1 MHGQLFPSVVSEKAE
16 YLKNKKMSKS
26 YDQYRE
32 LLGQR
37 KFSEAARFAEQAHLE
52 GNPANPF
59 WLTRQAA
66 ALTRAGEFGQA
77 LRVSEQALAIAPAN
91 PYAVLS
97 MAEALSGLRRY
108 KEALEVYET
117 IVTDADEKVATVA
130 RNGMLACLAELR
142 SWDRILEEIG
152 IWRLPP
158 NKVYRWRVKALE
170 GQNRTG
176 EAIDICHQW
185 LKDNPD
191 HPQALWALTELE
203 IRRDGFDAVLTRMG
217 RLAKIPS
224 RPTIY
229 KEIYASLC
237 KRAGKPDLALKQYEK
252 IVHTASDPNIH
263 RKKAF
268 ALAKSGREPEAIALM
283 EELLKLNPKDF
294 YVHNAYI
301 PACRRVKQLDR
312 AMEFYQ
318 RLLESHPDEKSIYG
332 RLRNLKK
339 LMDP

>member
-1 MHGQLFPSVVSEKAE
+1 
-16 YLKNKKMSKS
+16 MSKE
-26 YDQYRE
+26 YNQYRE
-32 LLGQR
+32 LLSQR
-37 KFSEAARFAEQAHLE
+37 KFGEAARFAEQAYLE
-52 GNPANPF
+52 GNPTNPF

-77 LRVSEQALAIAPAN
+77 LTVSEQALAIAPAN
-91 PYAVLS
+91 PYAVLC

-108 KEALEVYET
+108 KEALAYYEP
-117 IVTDADEKVATVA
+117 IATDANDKVARVA

-142 SWDRILEEIG
+142 SWDRILEQIG
-152 IWRLPP
+152 IWQMPP
-158 NKVYRWRVKALE
+158 DRVYRWRVKALE
-170 GQNRTG
+170 GQNRTDD
-176 EAIDICHQW
+176 AIDICHQW
-185 LKDNPD
+185 LKGNPD

-224 RPTIY
+224 RPAVY

-237 KRAGKPDLALKQYEK
+237 KRAGKPELALKQYEK
-252 IVHTASDPNIH
+252 IVHTTSDPNIH

-294 YVHNAYI
+294 YIHSAYI

-318 RLLESHPDEKSIYG
+318 SLLESHPAEKSIYG
-332 RLRNLKK
+332 RLKK
-339 LMDP
+339 LKDTMES

>member
-1 MHGQLFPSVVSEKAE
+1 
-16 YLKNKKMSKS
+16 MSKE

-32 LLGQR
+32 LLSQR
-37 KFSEAARFAEQAHLE
+37 QFGEAARFAEQAYLE
-52 GNPANPF
+52 GSPANPF
-59 WLTRQAA
+59 WPTRQAA
-66 ALTRAGEFGQA
+66 ALTRAGEYGHA
-77 LRVSEQALAIAPAN
+77 LTVSEQALAIAPAN
-91 PYAVLS
+91 PYAVLC
-97 MAEALSGLRRY
+97 MAQALSGLRRY
-108 KEALEVYET
+108 EEALEYFEP
-117 IVTDADEKVATVA
+117 IASDADDKAATAA
-130 RNGMLACLAELR
+130 RKGMLASLAELR
-142 SWDRILEEIG
+142 SWDRILEQIG
-152 IWRLPP
+152 IWEMPP
-158 NKVYRWRVKALE
+158 DTVYRWRVKALE

-252 IVHTASDPNIH
+252 IVNIASDPNIH

-283 EELLKLNPKDF
+283 EELLKLNPKDY
-294 YVHNAYI
+294 YVHSAYI
-301 PACRRVKQLDR
+301 PACRRAKQLDR
-312 AMEFYQ
+312 AVEFYQ
-318 RLLESHPDEKSIYG
+318 KLLESYPAEKSIYG

>member
-1 MHGQLFPSVVSEKAE
+1 
-16 YLKNKKMSKS
+16 MSKE

-32 LLGQR
+32 LLSQR
-37 KFSEAARFAEQAHLE
+37 QFGEAARFAEQAYLE
-52 GNPANPF
+52 GSPANSF

-66 ALTRAGEFGQA
+66 ALTRAGEYGHA
-77 LRVSEQALAIAPAN
+77 LTVSEQALEIAPAN
-91 PYAVLS
+91 PYAVLC
-97 MAEALSGLRRY
+97 MAQALSGLRRY
-108 KEALEVYET
+108 EEALEYFEP
-117 IVTDADEKVATVA
+117 IASDADDKAATAA
-130 RNGMLACLAELR
+130 RKGMLACLAELR
-142 SWDRILEEIG
+142 SWDRILEQIG
-152 IWRLPP
+152 IWEMPP
-158 NKVYRWRVKALE
+158 DTVYRWRVKALE
-170 GQNRTG
+170 GQNRPG

-252 IVHTASDPNIH
+252 IVNIASDPNIH

-283 EELLKLNPKDF
+283 EELLKLNPKDY
-294 YVHNAYI
+294 YVHSAYI
-301 PACRRVKQLDR
+301 PACRRAKQLDR
-312 AMEFYQ
+312 AVEFYQ
-318 RLLESHPDEKSIYG
+318 KLLESYPAEKSIYG
-332 RLRNLKK
+332 RLKK
-339 LMDP
+339 LKNTMEQ

>member
-1 MHGQLFPSVVSEKAE
+1 
-16 YLKNKKMSKS
+16 MSKA

-32 LLGQR
+32 LLSQR
-37 KFSEAARFAEQAHLE
+37 KFGEAARLAEQAHLE
-52 GNPANPF
+52 GNPRNPF

-77 LRVSEQALAIAPAN
+77 LTVSEQALAIAPAS

-97 MAEALSGLRRY
+97 MAQALSGLRRY
-108 KEALEVYET
+108 EEAIEYFEP
-117 IVTDADEKVATVA
+117 IASDANDKAATAA
-130 RNGMLACLAELR
+130 RNGMLACLVELR
-142 SWDRILEEIG
+142 SWDRILEQIG
-152 IWRLPP
+152 IWQLPP
-158 NKVYRWRVKALE
+158 DTVYRWRVKALE
-170 GQNRTG
+170 GQNRPG

-191 HPQALWALTELE
+191 YPQALWELTELE
-203 IRRDGFDAVLTRMG
+203 IQRDGFDAVLTRMG

-224 RPTIY
+224 RPTVY

-237 KRAGKPDLALKQYEK
+237 KRAGKPELALQQYEK
-252 IVHTASDPNIH
+252 MVHSISDPNIH

-283 EELLKLNPKDF
+283 EELLKLNPKDY
-294 YVHNAYI
+294 YVHTAYI

-318 RLLESHPDEKSIYG
+318 KLLELHPSEKSIYG

>member
-1 MHGQLFPSVVSEKAE
+1 ME
-16 YLKNKKMSKS
+16 
-26 YDQYRE
+26 D
-32 LLGQR
+32 
-37 KFSEAARFAEQAHLE
+37 
-52 GNPANPF
+52 NPANPF

-66 ALTRAGEFGQA
+66 ALTRAGEFGHA
-77 LRVSEQALAIAPAN
+77 LTVSEQALAIAPAN
-91 PYAVLS
+91 PYAILS

-108 KEALEVYET
+108 KEALDHYEPL
-117 IVTDADEKVATVA
+117 VADANDKVATVA
-130 RNGMLACLAELR
+130 RNGMLACLAQLR
-142 SWDRILEEIG
+142 SWDRILEQIG
-152 IWRLPP
+152 MWRLPP
-158 NKVYRWRVKALE
+158 DKVYRWRVKALE

-191 HPQALWALTELE
+191 HPPALWALTELE
-203 IRRDGFDAVLTRMG
+203 IQRDGFDAVLTRMG

-229 KEIYASLC
+229 KEVYASLC
-237 KRAGKPDLALKQYEK
+237 KRAGKPELALKQYEK
-252 IVHTASDPNIH
+252 LVNIASDPNIH

-268 ALAKSGREPEAIALM
+268 ALAKSGREPEAIPLM

-294 YVHNAYI
+294 YVHSAYI

-318 RLLESHPDEKSIYG
+318 KLLESHPDEKSIYG
-332 RLRNLKK
+332 RLKK
-339 LMDP
+339 LQKSIEPQSFK

>member
-1 MHGQLFPSVVSEKAE
+1 
-16 YLKNKKMSKS
+16 MSKA

-32 LLGQR
+32 LLSQR

-52 GNPANPF
+52 GNPRNPF

-77 LRVSEQALAIAPAN
+77 FTVSEQALAIAPAN
-91 PYAVLS
+91 PYALLC

-108 KEALEVYET
+108 KEAIEVYEA
-117 IVTDADEKVATVA
+117 IVTDANDKVATVA

-142 SWDRILEEIG
+142 SWDRILEQIG
-152 IWRLPP
+152 MWRLPP
-158 NKVYRWRVKALE
+158 DKVYRWRVKALE

-185 LKDNPD
+185 LKYNPD

-252 IVHTASDPNIH
+252 IGHAASDPNIH

-294 YVHNAYI
+294 YVHSAYV

-312 AMEFYQ
+312 AVEFYQ

-332 RLRNLKK
+332 RLKK
-339 LMDP
+339 LKNSMES

>member
-1 MHGQLFPSVVSEKAE
+1 
-16 YLKNKKMSKS
+16 MSKE
-26 YDQYRE
+26 YDQYRY
-32 LLGQR
+32 LLSQR
-37 KFSEAARFAEQAHLE
+37 QFGEAARFAEQAYLE

-66 ALTRAGEFGQA
+66 ALTRAGEYGQA
-77 LRVSEQALAIAPAN
+77 LTVSEQALAIAPAN
-91 PYAVLS
+91 SYAVLS
-97 MAEALSGLRRY
+97 MAQALSGLHRY
-108 KEALEVYET
+108 KEALEYYEPT
-117 IVTDADEKVATVA
+117 SGDANDKAATAA
-130 RNGMLACLAELR
+130 RKGMLACLAELR
-142 SWDRILEEIG
+142 SWDRILEQIG
-152 IWRLPP
+152 IWEMPP
-158 NKVYRWRVKALE
+158 DTVYRWRVKALE

-252 IVHTASDPNIH
+252 IVNIASDPNIH

-283 EELLKLNPKDF
+283 EELLKLNPKDY
-294 YVHNAYI
+294 YVHSAYI

-318 RLLESHPDEKSIYG
+318 KLLESYPAENPSTAG
-332 RLRNLKK
+332 
-339 LMDP
+339 

>member
-1 MHGQLFPSVVSEKAE
+1 
-16 YLKNKKMSKS
+16 MSKA

-32 LLGQR
+32 LLSRR
-37 KFSEAARFAEQAHLE
+37 KFSEAARLAEQAHLE
-52 GNPANPF
+52 GNPRNPF

-77 LRVSEQALAIAPAN
+77 LTVSEQALAIAPAN
-91 PYAVLS
+91 PYAFLC

-108 KEALEVYET
+108 KEALEVYEP
-117 IVTDADEKVATVA
+117 IVTEANDKVARVA

-142 SWDRILEEIG
+142 SWDRILEQIG
-152 IWRLPP
+152 IWQLPP
-158 NKVYRWRVKALE
+158 DRVYRWRVKALE

-203 IRRDGFDAVLTRMG
+203 IQRDGFEAVLTRMG
-217 RLAKIPS
+217 RLARIPS
-224 RPTIY
+224 RPTVY

-237 KRAGKPDLALKQYEK
+237 KRAGKPELALQQYEK
-252 IVHTASDPNIH
+252 MVHTASDPKIH

-283 EELLKLNPKDF
+283 EELLKLNPKDY
-294 YVHNAYI
+294 YVHAAYI

-318 RLLESHPDEKSIYG
+318 KLLESNPEEKTIYG
-332 RLRNLKK
+332 RLKK
-339 LMDP
+339 LKNTMES

>member
-1 MHGQLFPSVVSEKAE
+1 VAEFINAKIPSHT
-16 YLKNKKMSKS
+16 KMSKA

-32 LLGQR
+32 LLSQR
-37 KFSEAARFAEQAHLE
+37 QFGEAARFAEQAHLE

-59 WLTRQAA
+59 WLTRQAV
-66 ALTRAGEFGQA
+66 ALTRAGEYGHA
-77 LRVSEQALAIAPAN
+77 LTVSEQALALAPAN
-91 PYAVLS
+91 PYAVLC

-108 KEALEVYET
+108 KEALEYYEP
-117 IVTDADEKVATVA
+117 IATDANDKVATTA
-130 RNGMLACLAELR
+130 RKGMLECLAELR
-142 SWDRILEEIG
+142 SWERILEQIG
-152 IWRLPP
+152 IWEMPP
-158 NKVYRWRVKALE
+158 DRVYRWRVKAVE
-170 GQNRTG
+170 GQNRTDD
-176 EAIDICHQW
+176 AIDICHQW

-217 RLAKIPS
+217 RLARIPS
-224 RPTIY
+224 RPTVY

-237 KRAGKPDLALKQYEK
+237 KRAGKPELALKQYEK
-252 IVHTASDPNIH
+252 MVHTASDPNIH

-268 ALAKSGREPEAIALM
+268 ALAKSGREPEAIPLM

-294 YVHNAYI
+294 YIHSAYI

-318 RLLESHPDEKSIYG
+318 SLLVSHPAEKSIYG
-332 RLRNLKK
+332 RLKK
-339 LMDP
+339 LKNTMES

>member
-1 MHGQLFPSVVSEKAE
+1 
-16 YLKNKKMSKS
+16 MSKE
-26 YDQYRE
+26 YNQYRE
-32 LLGQR
+32 LLNRRQFG
-37 KFSEAARFAEQAHLE
+37 EAARFAEQAYLE
-52 GNPANPF
+52 GNPGNPF

-66 ALTRAGEFGQA
+66 ALTRDGEYGHA
-77 LRVSEQALAIAPAN
+77 LTVSERALTLTPAN
-91 PYAVLS
+91 PYVVLC

-108 KEALEVYET
+108 KEALEYYEP
-117 IVTDADEKVATVA
+117 IATDANDKVAMVA
-130 RNGMLACLAELR
+130 RKGMLACLAELR
-142 SWDRILEEIG
+142 SWDRILERIRTWG
-152 IWRLPP
+152 LPSARAYP
-158 NKVYRWRVKALE
+158 WRVKALG
-170 GQNRTG
+170 GQNRTD
-176 EAIDICHQW
+176 EAIETCYQW

-224 RPTIY
+224 RPMVY

-237 KRAGKPDLALKQYEK
+237 KRAGKPEVALKQYEK
-252 IVHTASDPNIH
+252 MVHTTSDPNIH

-283 EELLKLNPKDF
+283 EELLRLNPKDF
-294 YVHNAYI
+294 YVNNAYI
-301 PACRRVKQLDR
+301 PACRRIKQLDR

-318 RLLESHPDEKSIYG
+318 KLLESHPEEKSIYG
-332 RLRNLKK
+332 RLNKLKK

>member
-1 MHGQLFPSVVSEKAE
+1 
-16 YLKNKKMSKS
+16 MSKE
-26 YDQYRE
+26 YDQYRD
-32 LLGQR
+32 LLSQR
-37 KFSEAARFAEQAHLE
+37 QFGEAARFAEQAHLE

-66 ALTRAGEFGQA
+66 ALTRAGEYGHA
-77 LRVSEQALAIAPAN
+77 LTVSEQALAIAPAN
-91 PYAVLS
+91 PYAVLC
-97 MAEALSGLRRY
+97 MAQALSGLRRY
-108 KEALEVYET
+108 EEALEYFEP
-117 IVTDADEKVATVA
+117 IASDADDKAATAA
-130 RNGMLACLAELR
+130 RKGMLACLAELR
-142 SWDRILEEIG
+142 SWDRILEQIG
-152 IWRLPP
+152 IWEMPP
-158 NKVYRWRVKALE
+158 DTVYRWRVKALE
-170 GQNRTG
+170 GQNRPG

-252 IVHTASDPNIH
+252 IVNIASDPNIH

-283 EELLKLNPKDF
+283 EELLKLNPKDY
-294 YVHNAYI
+294 YVHSAYI

-318 RLLESHPDEKSIYG
+318 RLLESHPDEKSIHG
-332 RLRNLKK
+332 RLKK
-339 LMDP
+339 LKNTMES

>member
-1 MHGQLFPSVVSEKAE
+1 M
-16 YLKNKKMSKS
+16 
-26 YDQYRE
+26 
-32 LLGQR
+32 
-37 KFSEAARFAEQAHLE
+37 E
-52 GNPANPF
+52 GNPGNPF

-66 ALTRAGEFGQA
+66 ALTRAGEYGHA
-77 LRVSEQALAIAPAN
+77 LTISGQALAIAPAN
-91 PYAVLS
+91 PYVVLC

-108 KEALEVYET
+108 KEALEYYEP
-117 IVTDADEKVATVA
+117 IATDANDKVATTA
-130 RNGMLACLAELR
+130 RKGMLACLAALKR
-142 SWDRILEEIG
+142 WDRILEQIG
-152 IWRLPP
+152 IWEMPP
-158 NKVYRWRVKALE
+158 DRVYRWRVKALE

-217 RLAKIPS
+217 RLARIPS
-224 RPTIY
+224 RPTVY

-237 KRAGKPDLALKQYEK
+237 KRAGKPELALKQYEK
-252 IVHTASDPNIH
+252 MVHTASDPNIH

-294 YVHNAYI
+294 YVHTAYI

-318 RLLESHPDEKSIYG
+318 RLLESNPEEKSIYG
-332 RLRNLKK
+332 RLKK
-339 LMDP
+339 LKNTMES

>member
-1 MHGQLFPSVVSEKAE
+1 
-16 YLKNKKMSKS
+16 MSKE
-26 YDQYRE
+26 YNQYRE
-32 LLGQR
+32 LLSQR
-37 KFSEAARFAEQAHLE
+37 QFGEAARFAEQAHLE
-52 GNPANPF
+52 GNPRNPF

-66 ALTRAGEFGQA
+66 ALTRAGEYGHA
-77 LRVSEQALAIAPAN
+77 LTVSEQALALAPAN
-91 PYAVLS
+91 PYAVLC

-108 KEALEVYET
+108 NEALEYYET
-117 IVTDADEKVATVA
+117 IATDPDDKVAPVA
-130 RNGMLACLAELR
+130 RKGMLGGLAELR
-142 SWDRILEEIG
+142 SWDRVLEQIG
-152 IWRLPP
+152 MWGMPP
-158 NKVYRWRVKALE
+158 DRVYRWRVKALE

-185 LKDNPD
+185 LKDIPD

-203 IRRDGFDAVLTRMG
+203 IQRDGFDAVLARMG

-224 RPTIY
+224 RPAVY

-237 KRAGKPDLALKQYEK
+237 KRAGKPELALKQYEK
-252 IVHTASDPNIH
+252 MVHTTSDPNIH

-294 YVHNAYI
+294 YVHSAYI
-301 PACRRVKQLDR
+301 PACRRVDQLDR

-332 RLRNLKK
+332 RLKKLKK
-339 LMDP
+339 FKNM

>member
-1 MHGQLFPSVVSEKAE
+1 
-16 YLKNKKMSKS
+16 MSKA

-32 LLGQR
+32 LLSQR
-37 KFSEAARFAEQAHLE
+37 KFGEAARFAEQAHLE

-66 ALTRAGEFGQA
+66 ALTRAGEFAHA
-77 LRVSEQALAIAPAN
+77 LKVSEQALAIAPAN
-91 PYAVLS
+91 PYTLLCK
-97 MAEALSGLRRY
+97 AETLSGLRRY
-108 KEALEVYET
+108 KEALEVYEP
-117 IVTDADEKVATVA
+117 IVTDANDKVATVA

-142 SWDRILEEIG
+142 SWDRILEQIG

-158 NKVYRWRVKALE
+158 DKVYRWRVKALE
-170 GQNRTG
+170 GQSRTV

-191 HPQALWALTELE
+191 HPRALWALTELE

-252 IVHTASDPNIH
+252 IVLAASDPKIH

-283 EELLKLNPKDF
+283 EELLKLNPKDYF
-294 YVHNAYI
+294 VHSAYI